1 LEVRLNAFGVCFLS
15 RHGPRETLALECP
28 LVGGAPE
35 NTPDVGGPPKR
46 PAAARAYVWG
56 VVAVAVAALS
66 CWGFFFGFSLEPT
79 TLAVGIALAALCAA
93 ERFWPVAF
101 GVGRATFEFGGI
113 PIFAAFVLGGPT
125 CALLT
130 AVPSAAYR
138 DSSRAAFQGAI
149 HALQIVM
156 SALTFSFFV
165 PTPLLTG
172 LQFSA
177 PFVWGTL
184 AAGVVFFG
192 LDALIGP
199 VLMRLKYGLSWRAVL
214 GEVILPALPS
224 DVLAVAAVLATAL
237 AAGSIGPLAALV
249 LLSGTALSLAAASHI
264 RDQRKKMMRLEAER
278 DALGEALRSSH
289 AKLAARLVEGLGSRD
304 GHAAAHG
311 AASAIYARDIA
322 REMDLGK
329 ERCEEVHLAAL
340 LMDVGLLWVPDE
352 VLMTCPEKLNSLGR
366 ASLEG
371 HPESGERVLSEV
383 PGLEEASRWVR
394 WHHERPDGTGY
405 PDRLRGGWI
414 PLEARILAVASLYTS
429 FVLDDPH
436 TPALRPH
443 EARQRLV
450 GAING
455 AVDEEVARALL
466 RVLDSE
472 DASYAS
478 ASDARFSFLVAR
490 RDLDD
495 TSTEIPS
502 RVIRAGQL

>member
-1 LEVRLNAFGVCFLS
+1 VE
-15 RHGPRETLALECP
+15 PLAIEYP

-35 NTPDVGGPPKR
+35 NTPNARQTNAGGSSKR

-56 VVAVAVAALS
+56 VVAMAVAALA
-66 CWGFFFGFSLEPT
+66 CWGLFFGFSLEPT
-79 TLAVGIALAALCAA
+79 TLAVAVALAVLCAA
-93 ERFWPVAF
+93 ERFWPVSF
-101 GVGRATFEFGGI
+101 GVGKATFEFGGI

-138 DSSRAAFQGAI
+138 DGSRAAFQGAI
-149 HALQIVM
+149 HALQIVA
-156 SALTFSFFV
+156 SALAFSLFV

-172 LQFSA
+172 LQFSV

-184 AAGVVFFG
+184 AAGAVFFG
-192 LDALIGP
+192 LDALLGP
-199 VLMRLKYGLSWRAVL
+199 VLMRLKYGLSWREVL

-224 DVLAVAAVLATAL
+224 DLLAVAAVLAMAL

-249 LLSGTALSLAAASHI
+249 LLSGTALSLAAASQI

-278 DALGEALRSSH
+278 DALGDALRSSH
-289 AKLAARLVEGLGSRD
+289 AKLAARLVGELGSRD
-304 GHAAAHG
+304 GHAAAHA
-311 AASAIYARDIA
+311 AASAVYARDIA
-322 REMDLGK
+322 REMGLGK
-329 ERCEEVHLAAL
+329 ERSEEVHLAAL

-352 VLMTCPEKLNSLGR
+352 VLLTRPEKLNSLGR
-366 ASLEG
+366 TRLEG
-371 HPESGERVLSEV
+371 HPESGERVLSAV

-414 PLEARILAVASLYTS
+414 PLEARILAAASLYAS
-429 FVLDDPH
+429 LVLDDPH
-436 TPALRPH
+436 TPALRPD

-450 GAING
+450 GAVSG
-455 AVDEEVARALL
+455 AVDEGVARVLL

-490 RDLDD
+490 REPKD
-495 TSTEIPS
+495 TPTEVPS
-502 RVIRAGQL
+502 RVIRAGRL